1 MSIDFQNANNRK
13 AYLIE
18 KLDDLLD
25 GINATYGIAIM
36 DELISRL
43 EQTVSEF
50 NEEVQSLMNTLKENS
65 EKKGELL
72 EKIKAGEFDT
82 LEEKVVETKAKQ
94 EMSEWERR
102 LESMGKS

>member
-1 MSIDFQNANNRK
+1 MSIDFQDANNRK
-13 AYLIE
+13 AYLTE

-25 GINATYGIAIM
+25 GINATYGTALM

-50 NEEVQSLMNTLKENS
+50 NKEVQSLMNTLKENS

-82 LEEKVVETKAKQ
+82 LEEKVEETKAKQ

>member
-1 MSIDFQNANNRK
+1 MSIDFQDANNRK
-13 AYLIE
+13 AYLTE
-18 KLDDLLD
+18 KLDNLLD
-25 GINATYGIAIM
+25 GINDTYGTTLV

-43 EQTVSEF
+43 EHTVSEF

-72 EKIKAGEFDT
+72 EKIKAGKFDT

-94 EMSEWERR
+94 DMSEWERR